1 MTVYSVV
8 LAAIVV
14 VGLLGV
20 AIHGAYWT
28 RKYGRK
34 ASHSNNGVDDGGSNS
49 SGFDGCDGGDS
60 D

>member
-34 ASHSNNGVDDGGSNS
+34 ASHSNNGADDGGSNS
-49 SGFDGCDGGDS
+49 CEFGGGDVGG
-60 D
+60 DD